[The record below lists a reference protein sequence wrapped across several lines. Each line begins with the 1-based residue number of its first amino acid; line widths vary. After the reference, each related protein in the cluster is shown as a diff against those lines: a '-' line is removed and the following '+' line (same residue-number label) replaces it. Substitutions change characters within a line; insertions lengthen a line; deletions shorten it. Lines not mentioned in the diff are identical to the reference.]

1 VKLDRYKSSHYKTSR
16 YEISHCIRS
25 RCKNSCCIICYL
37 IVQLSFVLVHLL
49 QTIFFFH
56 SFMQSIIHT
65 MDPNNDF
72 DRVWKQI
79 VYETFDDNS
88 DKQILRY
95 SRVVQQQS
103 MQMA

>member
-1 VKLDRYKSSHYKTSR
+1 
-16 YEISHCIRS
+16 
-25 RCKNSCCIICYL
+25 
-37 IVQLSFVLVHLL
+37 
-49 QTIFFFH
+49 
-56 SFMQSIIHT
+56 MQSIIHT